1 MYKRFF
7 HFFGL
12 FIFGL
17 LAVIALSATLIPFI
31 PTKQW
36 YIRIFDYPRLQT
48 FFIALAALGWYFF
61 STSNGEDE
69 AIFLRRCS
77 LSST

>member
-7 HFFGL
+7 HYLGL
-12 FIFGL
+12 FMFGL
-17 LAVIALSATLIPFI
+17 LAVIALAATLLPFI

-48 FFIALAALGWYFF
+48 FFIAVLALAWYFVF
-61 STSNGEDE
+61 YFKREKRPTCLLVC
-69 AIFLRRCS
+69 F
-77 LSST
+77 